1 MSVLRPMQEAD
12 FKAFWPVFT
21 KILQR
26 RETYSLDPGL
36 PLEQGLRDWLEY
48 PDESWVVE
56 QEGKIKAIYYLKAN
70 ATGPGAHV
78 CNCGYMTGADA
89 QGRGVA
95 AAMCDWSQTEAR
107 RLGFRAMQY
116 NMVLASNTGA
126 LRLWHRLGFETI
138 GIIPKVFDHPDL
150 GLVDG
155 HVMYKWLDTA

>member
-1 MSVLRPMQEAD
+1 MSVIRPMQEAD

-78 CNCGYMTGADA
+78 CNCGYMVSLTARG
-89 QGRGVA
+89 QGLARMMCEHSQQRARELGYKAMQFNSVVSTNRVA
-95 AAMCDWSQTEAR
+95 VTLWEK
-107 RLGFRAMQY
+107 LGFRK
-116 NMVLASNTGA
+116 V
-126 LRLWHRLGFETI
+126 
-138 GIIPKVFDHPDL
+138 GILPRAFKHPEHGYIDSF
-150 GLVDG
+150 
-155 HVMYKWLDTA
+155 VMYKWLEE

>member
-36 PLEQGLRDWLEY
+36 PLEQGLRDWLES

-56 QEGKIKAIYYLKAN
+56 QDGKIKAIYYLKAN

-78 CNCGYMTGADA
+78 CNCGYMVSLSARG
-89 QGRGVA
+89 QGLARMMCEHSQERARELGYKAMQFNSVVSSNRVA
-95 AAMCDWSQTEAR
+95 VTLWEK
-107 RLGFRAMQY
+107 LGFRK
-116 NMVLASNTGA
+116 V
-126 LRLWHRLGFETI
+126 
-138 GIIPKVFDHPDL
+138 GILPRAFKHPEHGYIDSF
-150 GLVDG
+150 
-155 HVMYKWLDTA
+155 VMYKWLEE

>member
-78 CNCGYMTGADA
+78 CNCGYMVSLTARG
-89 QGRGVA
+89 QGLARMMCEHSQQRARELGYKAMQFNSVVSTNRVA
-95 AAMCDWSQTEAR
+95 VTLWEK
-107 RLGFRAMQY
+107 LGFRK
-116 NMVLASNTGA
+116 V
-126 LRLWHRLGFETI
+126 
-138 GIIPKVFDHPDL
+138 GILPRAFKHPEHGYIDSF
-150 GLVDG
+150 
-155 HVMYKWLDTA
+155 VMYKWLEE